1 MSQKPNRAYTLI
13 PGNNGLIAHVPSTV
27 NGVEDMKGN
36 EEKENVGNEEY
47 EMKGIKEN
55 EVKNVKGIEVR
66 DMVLNGVEDKRVEK
80 LKEEEKVEE

>member
-1 MSQKPNRAYTLI
+1 
-13 PGNNGLIAHVPSTV
+13 
-27 NGVEDMKGN
+27 MKGN

-47 EMKGIKEN
+47 EMKGIKET